1 MKEKY
6 AAIAVTGIIA
16 YFTPIL
22 TSLLFVG
29 GLVILDWLTGILKGY
44 KNNELTSRKMI
55 KKFYTGASYL
65 IAISAVRLIEVY
77 FGDEVPM
84 VKPLMAVITLSEL
97 KSMRENIE
105 AITGVDLFANLFGFL
120 QRKEI

>member
-1 MKEKY
+1 M
-6 AAIAVTGIIA
+6 
-16 YFTPIL
+16 
-22 TSLLFVG
+22 FVG

-44 KNNELTSRKMI
+44 KNGELTSRKMI

-65 IAISAVRLIEVY
+65 IAISAVRLVEVY

-105 AITGVDLFANLFGFL
+105 AITGVDLLENLFGFL
-120 QRKEI
+120 QRKEV

>member
-6 AAIAVTGIIA
+6 AAIAMTGIIA

-44 KNNELTSRKMI
+44 KNGELTSRKMI

-65 IAISAVRLIEVY
+65 IAISAVRLVEVY

-105 AITGVDLFANLFGFL
+105 AITGVDLLENLFGFL
-120 QRKEI
+120 QRKEV